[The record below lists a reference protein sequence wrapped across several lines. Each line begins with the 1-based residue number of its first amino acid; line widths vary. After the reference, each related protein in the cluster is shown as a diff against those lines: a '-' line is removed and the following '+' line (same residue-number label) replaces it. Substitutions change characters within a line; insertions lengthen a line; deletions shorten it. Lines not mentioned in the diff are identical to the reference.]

1 MGWLSILSNK
11 SKPSVS
17 PMVVRKDSWAMDGRP
32 MPLKARVADVR
43 SACELV
49 HRAAVNA
56 AKAHGIPPQ
65 WLSFKVVTT
74 GNGKE
79 VYLQLQV
86 VIERWDEYLAAHTY
100 AFELVVMKHIR
111 DANVNVSRAVR
122 AVLFRVAPSAGC
134 PYQEMPK
141 PHAWTANAINLRGSV
156 RPRAAAPSVKS
167 NPATDTDERSVIS
180 DILNANEA
188 RRASRSK
195 VVALT
200 RSLLAAG
207 DANETR
213 PSILDGFAPTEPSR
227 LRKNDLLSNSA
238 FNGTPSS
245 YGGFASTQPYVP
257 LMEEFTQ
264 AFAK

>member
-1 MGWLSILSNK
+1 
-11 SKPSVS
+11 
-17 PMVVRKDSWAMDGRP
+17 
-32 MPLKARVADVR
+32 MPLKPRAADVR

-49 HRAAVNA
+49 HRAAVGA

-74 GNGKE
+74 GNDKE

-111 DANVNVSRAVR
+111 EANLNVSRALR

-141 PHAWTANAINLRGSV
+141 AHAWTANAINMRGST
-156 RPRAAAPSVKS
+156 RKRAAAKAQPEK
-167 NPATDTDERSVIS
+167 PQTPPDTEERSVVS
-180 DILNANEA
+180 DILSANEA
-188 RRASRSK
+188 RRANRSK
-195 VVALT
+195 AFAYTQNLFT
-200 RSLLAAG
+200 KGGSS
-207 DANETR
+207 ETR
-213 PSILDGFAPTEPSR
+213 PSILDGFAPTEPDSF
-227 LRKNDLLSNSA
+227 RKHNLLGDSV
-238 FNGTPSS
+238 FNETTAPA

-257 LMEEFTQ
+257 LMEEFAQ
-264 AFAK
+264 AYAK